1 MSIAAQILA
10 PAGLRDCADSKPVG
24 GRLRR
29 QYSQYFTLTYE
40 LSSFPRFYMHAA
52 VISV

>member
-10 PAGLRDCADSKPVG
+10 PAGFGDCADSKPVG